1 MKKDKLYLFG
11 TLALFAWISMTYFL
25 FVHRPKSVESS
36 GSGGRISELNSLK
49 SRMTNFESKLKES
62 LAENSAFLKQVQD
75 ILLSNKKPSKDTL
88 KDKAKDLVVG
98 DDVDRK
104 KAIKEDFSNVI
115 PVLMFACNRVTI
127 SKSLDNLLKIRKDEK
142 KFPIIV
148 SQVNIEYLGIG
159 KSFYDFL
166 KYFLSPSFSSGLE
179 LLY

>member
-36 GSGGRISELNSLK
+36 GSDRRLSELNALK
-49 SRMTNFESKLKES
+49 SRMTNFEFKLKES

-75 ILLSNKKPSKDTL
+75 LLSHKNPPKDTL
-88 KDKAKDLVVG
+88 KDKAKDVVANV
-98 DDVDRK
+98 VDK
-104 KAIKEDFSNVI
+104 KRVVKEKEDFSNVI
-115 PVLMFACNRVTI
+115 PVLMFACNRVTV

-148 SQVNIEYLGIG
+148 SQVI
-159 KSFYDFL
+159 F
-166 KYFLSPSFSSGLE
+166 
-179 LLY
+179 

>member
-11 TLALFAWISMTYFL
+11 TLALCAWISMTYFL

-36 GSGGRISELNSLK
+36 GSGDRISELNSLK
-49 SRMTNFESKLKES
+49 SRMTNFEFKLKES

-88 KDKAKDLVVG
+88 KDKAKEVVG
-98 DDVDRK
+98 DDADKK
-104 KAIKEDFSNVI
+104 KAIKEKEDFSNVI

-148 SQVNIEYLGIG
+148 SQV
-159 KSFYDFL
+159 KV
-166 KYFLSPSFSSGLE
+166 
-179 LLY
+179 